1 MNSNSVNR
9 LKVLLENIPTLLL
22 EISEDLF
29 SIKINSSKWSKKEIL
44 GHLIDSAAN
53 NHQRFIRGQFENIP
67 TIKYDQNKWNE
78 LNHYQQLESKHIIQ
92 LWTIY
97 NQHLLEILKRIPEE
111 NLCMELNVGNE
122 INVTL
127 QFLMDDY
134 LLHLEHHL
142 KQIVDYKF

>member
-1 MNSNSVNR
+1 MKSNSVNR
-9 LKVLLENIPTLLL
+9 LKVLLESIPTQLL

-29 SIKINSSKWSKKEIL
+29 SMKINSTKWSKKEIL

-53 NHQRFIRGQFENIP
+53 NHQRFIRVQYENIP
-67 TIKYDQNKWNE
+67 TIIYDQNKWNE

-111 NLCMELNVGNE
+111 NMCLELNVGNE

>member
-1 MNSNSVNR
+1 MKSNSVNR

-29 SIKINSSKWSKKEIL
+29 SMKINSTKWSKKEIL

-53 NHQRFIRGQFENIP
+53 NHQRFIRVQYENIP
-67 TIKYDQNKWNE
+67 TIKYDQNKWND

-97 NQHLLEILKRIPEE
+97 NQHLLEILKRMPEE
-111 NLCMELNVGNE
+111 NMCLELNVGNE

>member
-1 MNSNSVNR
+1 MKSNSVNR
-9 LKVLLENIPTLLL
+9 LKVLLENIPSLLL

-29 SIKINSSKWSKKEIL
+29 SIKINSTKWSKKEIL

-53 NHQRFIRGQFENIP
+53 NHQRFIRVQYENIP

-111 NLCMELNVGNE
+111 NLGMELNVGNE

>member
-1 MNSNSVNR
+1 MKSNSVKR

-29 SIKINSSKWSKKEIL
+29 SMKINSTKWSKKEIL

-53 NHQRFIRGQFENIP
+53 NHQRFIRVQYENIP
-67 TIKYDQNKWNE
+67 TIIYDQNKWNE
-78 LNHYQQLESKHIIQ
+78 LNHYQQLESKRIIQ

-111 NLCMELNVGNE
+111 NMCLELNVGNE

>member
-1 MNSNSVNR
+1 M
-9 LKVLLENIPTLLL
+9 LLENIPSLLL

-29 SIKINSSKWSKKEIL
+29 SIKINSTKWSKKEIL

-53 NHQRFIRGQFENIP
+53 NHQRFIRVQYENIP

-111 NLCMELNVGNE
+111 NLGMELNVGNE

>member
-1 MNSNSVNR
+1 MKSNSVNR

-29 SIKINSSKWSKKEIL
+29 SMKINSTKWSKKEIL

-53 NHQRFIRGQFENIP
+53 NHQRFIRVQYENIP

-97 NQHLLEILKRIPEE
+97 NQHLLEILKRMPEE
-111 NLCMELNVGNE
+111 NMCLELNVGNE

>member
-1 MNSNSVNR
+1 M
-9 LKVLLENIPTLLL
+9 LLESIPTQLL

-29 SIKINSSKWSKKEIL
+29 SMKINSTKWSKKEIL

-53 NHQRFIRGQFENIP
+53 NHQRFIRVQYENIP
-67 TIKYDQNKWNE
+67 TIIYDQNKWNE

-111 NLCMELNVGNE
+111 NMCLELNVGNE

>member
-1 MNSNSVNR
+1 MKSNSVNR
-9 LKVLLENIPTLLL
+9 LKVLLANIPALLL

-29 SIKINSSKWSKKEIL
+29 SMKINSTKWSKKEIL

-53 NHQRFIRGQFENIP
+53 NHQRFIRVQYENIP

-111 NLCMELNVGNE
+111 NLGMELNVGNE